1 MVRVLLTIYSWLLLI
16 MGILG
21 LIPGLNLGAEP
32 AWHAVVKIILGI
44 VGIWVSMTKK
54 KEA

>member
-21 LIPGLNLGAEP
+21 LIPGLNIGTEP
-32 AWHAVVKIILGI
+32 VWHALVKIILGI
-44 VGIWVSMTKK
+44 VGIWVSMAKK
-54 KEA
+54 KEG